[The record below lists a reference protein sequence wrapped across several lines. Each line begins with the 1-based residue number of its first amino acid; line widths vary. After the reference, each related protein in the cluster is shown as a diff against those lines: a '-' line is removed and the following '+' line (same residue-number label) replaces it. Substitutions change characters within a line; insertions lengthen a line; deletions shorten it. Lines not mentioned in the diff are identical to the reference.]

1 MKYGTTVN
9 TSRKWVN
16 KMVRKIK
23 QKTDEEV
30 DALTNPKR
38 AGRKYRQ
45 ALGKA
50 LAENNLT
57 FEDFRAEPVL
67 LNKKYIDDSTVFT
80 LFISKEMLE
89 KSFVSLEKIMVGL
102 LNEELIETFPEERHV
117 RSIEAKFEFTD
128 YDIKD
133 VVFFETM
140 LASPNNQKMFE
151 KMQKVVSTKTNI
163 RERLKKIF
171 PKLENKIDEY
181 VDEFFSEEFRE
192 IIIGWHNE
200 IIAATRDFSTLSDEE
215 IKEKYLIVEKDSY
228 IISSLDD
235 EIWVK
240 FLGYEHETKAYF
252 FDISYG
258 GEEKAN
264 EINKKISES
273 MDKNCWTINGKFCIK
288 KEWIEF
294 LTDLIKEARKNEVSG
309 FLEYFPQIKKKDFT
323 VKRVK
328 HGTNNF
334 NAEEKKKEILNPIF
348 LKNNNKTNIL
358 LLEYHPNENSQ
369 NKIQNKSETPSDFN
383 SDENV
388 CIKNEIS
395 TKTEEK
401 KVIEV
406 SMSETLCQEIKN
418 INSEKK
424 SDIETESLEKSE
436 SLKEDIYEKEPEIL
450 LGNFV
455 PEKLESS
462 IDLAWYEDT
471 ANNLSFNQS
480 ELEDFNLYNARIES
494 IVKLIKNKRM

>member
-1 MKYGTTVN
+1 
-9 TSRKWVN
+9 
-16 KMVRKIK
+16 MVRKIK

-50 LAENNLT
+50 LEENNLT
-57 FEDFRAEPVL
+57 YEDFRAEPVL
-67 LNKKYIDDSTVFT
+67 LNKKYIDNSTVFT

-102 LNEELIETFPEERHV
+102 LNEELIETFPEEKRV
-117 RSIEAKFEFTD
+117 KSIEAKFEFTD

-151 KMQKVVSTKTNI
+151 KMQKVVSSKTNI
-163 RERLKKIF
+163 RERLKEIF

-200 IIAATRDFSTLSDEE
+200 IIAATRDFSTLSDKE

-228 IISSLDD
+228 IVSSLDD

-240 FLGYEHETKAYF
+240 FLGYEPETKAYS

-258 GEEKAN
+258 GEEKEY

-294 LTDLIKEARKNEVSG
+294 LVKLIKEARKIEVSG
-309 FLEYFPQIKKKDFT
+309 FLEYFPEIKNKERSIEKL
-323 VKRVK
+323 KLK
-328 HGTNNF
+328 ENNIDIF
-334 NAEEKKKEILNPIF
+334 PDKEKNTKIPNPFF
-348 LKNNNKTNIL
+348 LQDNIKTDVL
-358 LLEYHPNENSQ
+358 LIEYHPSKNSQ
-369 NKIQNKSETPSDFN
+369 NEIQNKLGALLNFN
-383 SDENV
+383 SDENNYV
-388 CIKNEIS
+388 KNENLFK
-395 TKTEEK
+395 KTEK
-401 KVIEV
+401 KDA
-406 SMSETLCQEIKN
+406 EINFMENVLPKMTD

-436 SLKEDIYEKEPEIL
+436 NLKEDIYEKEPEIL
-450 LGNFV
+450 LGSFV

-462 IDLAWYEDT
+462 IDLSWYEDT
-471 ANNLSFNQS
+471 ANNLSFNES
-480 ELEDFNLYNARIES
+480 ELENFNLYNARIES
-494 IVKLIKNKRM
+494 IVKLIKNKKM

>member
-1 MKYGTTVN
+1 
-9 TSRKWVN
+9 
-16 KMVRKIK
+16 MVRKIK

-38 AGRKYRQ
+38 ASRKYRQ

-50 LAENNLT
+50 LEENNLT
-57 FEDFRAEPVL
+57 YEDFRAEPVL

-80 LFISKEMLE
+80 LFVSKELLE
-89 KSFVSLEKIMVGL
+89 KNFVSLEKIMVGL
-102 LNEELIETFPEERHV
+102 LNEELAETFPEEKRV
-117 RSIEAKFEFTD
+117 KSIEAKFEFTD

-228 IISSLDD
+228 IVSSLDD

-240 FLGYEHETKAYF
+240 FLGYEQETKSYS

-258 GEEKAN
+258 GEEKAD

-273 MDKNCWTINGKFCIK
+273 MDKNCWTVNGKFCVK

-309 FLEYFPQIKKKDFT
+309 FLEYFPEIKKKDCT
-323 VKRVK
+323 AVKL
-328 HGTNNF
+328 NF
-334 NAEEKKKEILNPIF
+334 EENDIDILSDEEKNNKILNPF
-348 LKNNNKTNIL
+348 LLQSNNL
-358 LLEYHPNENSQ
+358 LLEYHPNERTQ
-369 NKIQNKSETPSDFN
+369 NKIQNKSEILSDFN

-388 CIKNEIS
+388 CIKNENS

-406 SMSETLCQEIKN
+406 SMSETLRQEIKD

-424 SDIETESLEKSE
+424 PDIETESLEKSE
-436 SLKEDIYEKEPEIL
+436 SLREDIYEKEPEIL

-471 ANNLSFNQS
+471 TNNLSFKQS

>member
-1 MKYGTTVN
+1 
-9 TSRKWVN
+9 
-16 KMVRKIK
+16 MVRKIK
-23 QKTDEEV
+23 QKADEEV

-50 LAENNLT
+50 LEENNLT
-57 FEDFRAEPVL
+57 YEDFRAEPVL

-102 LNEELIETFPEERHV
+102 LNEELIETFPEEKRV
-117 RSIEAKFEFTD
+117 KSIEAKFEFTD

-140 LASPNNQKMFE
+140 LASPNNRKMFE
-151 KMQKVVSTKTNI
+151 KMQKVVSSKTNI
-163 RERLKKIF
+163 RKRLKEIF

-181 VDEFFSEEFRE
+181 VNEFFSEEFRE

-228 IISSLDD
+228 IVSSLDD

-240 FLGYEHETKAYF
+240 FLGYEQETKSYS

-258 GEEKAN
+258 GEEEN

-273 MDKNCWTINGKFCIK
+273 MDKNCWTVNGKFCVK

-294 LTDLIKEARKNEVSG
+294 LVKLIKESRKVEISG
-309 FLEYFPQIKKKDFT
+309 LLGYFPEIKNKEHSIEKL
-323 VKRVK
+323 
-328 HGTNNF
+328 NF
-334 NAEEKKKEILNPIF
+334 KENKIDIFPDKEKNTKIPNLF
-348 LKNNNKTNIL
+348 LSQNRIKTNIL
-358 LLEYHPNENSQ
+358 MLEYQAKENSQ
-369 NKIQNKSETPSDFN
+369 NEIQNKSETLSDFN
-383 SDENV
+383 SDENIY
-388 CIKNEIS
+388 IKNENLI
-395 TKTEEK
+395 KKVEEK
-401 KVIEV
+401 I
-406 SMSETLCQEIKN
+406 SEINLAENVPQKITD

-424 SDIETESLEKSE
+424 LNSETANLEKNE
-436 SLKEDIYEKEPEIL
+436 NLEEDFYEKEPEIL
-450 LGNFV
+450 SGNFV

-462 IDLAWYEDT
+462 IDLSWYEDT
-471 ANNLSFNQS
+471 VNNLSFNKS
-480 ELEDFNLYNARIES
+480 ELENFNLYNARIKN

>member
-1 MKYGTTVN
+1 
-9 TSRKWVN
+9 
-16 KMVRKIK
+16 MVRKIK

-50 LAENNLT
+50 LEENNLT
-57 FEDFRAEPVL
+57 YEDFRAEPVL

-80 LFISKEMLE
+80 LFVSKELLE
-89 KSFVSLEKIMVGL
+89 KNFVSLEKIMVGL
-102 LNEELIETFPEERHV
+102 LNEELAETFPEEKRV
-117 RSIEAKFEFTD
+117 KSIEAKFEFTD

-228 IISSLDD
+228 IVSSLDD

-240 FLGYEHETKAYF
+240 FLGYEQETKSYS

-258 GEEKAN
+258 GEEEN

-273 MDKNCWTINGKFCIK
+273 MDKNCWTVNGKFCIK

-294 LTDLIKEARKNEVSG
+294 LTDLIKKARKNEVSG
-309 FLEYFPQIKKKDFT
+309 FLEYFPEIKKKDFT
-323 VKRVK
+323 VKRAK
-328 HGTNNF
+328 HGVNNF

-358 LLEYHPNENSQ
+358 LLEYHLNENSQ
-369 NKIQNKSETPSDFN
+369 NKIQNKSETPSYFN
-383 SDENV
+383 LDEHS
-388 CIKNEIS
+388 IK
-395 TKTEEK
+395 KTEEK

-406 SMSETLCQEIKN
+406 SMSETLRQEIKD

-424 SDIETESLEKSE
+424 PDIETESLEKSE
-436 SLKEDIYEKEPEIL
+436 SLREDIYEKEPEIL

-471 ANNLSFNQS
+471 ANNLSFKQS

>member
-1 MKYGTTVN
+1 
-9 TSRKWVN
+9 
-16 KMVRKIK
+16 MVRKIK

-50 LAENNLT
+50 LEENNLT
-57 FEDFRAEPVL
+57 YEDFRAEPVL

-80 LFISKEMLE
+80 LFVSKELLE
-89 KSFVSLEKIMVGL
+89 KNFVSLEKIMVGL
-102 LNEELIETFPEERHV
+102 LNEELAETFPEEKRV
-117 RSIEAKFEFTD
+117 KSIEAKFEFTD

-228 IISSLDD
+228 IVSSLDD

-240 FLGYEHETKAYF
+240 FLGYEQETKSYS

-258 GEEKAN
+258 GEEKEN

-273 MDKNCWTINGKFCIK
+273 MDKNCWTVNGKFCVK

-309 FLEYFPQIKKKDFT
+309 FLEYFPEIKKKDCT
-323 VKRVK
+323 VIKL
-328 HGTNNF
+328 NF
-334 NAEEKKKEILNPIF
+334 EESDIDILSDEEKNNKILNPF
-348 LKNNNKTNIL
+348 LLQNNNL
-358 LLEYHPNENSQ
+358 LLEYFPNGNSQ
-369 NKIQNKSETPSDFN
+369 NKIQNKSETLSGFN
-383 SDENV
+383 SEEHS
-388 CIKNEIS
+388 IK
-395 TKTEEK
+395 KTEEK

-406 SMSETLCQEIKN
+406 SMSEKLRQEIKD

-436 SLKEDIYEKEPEIL
+436 NIKEDIYEKEPALL

-462 IDLAWYEDT
+462 IDLSWYEDN
-471 ANNLSFNQS
+471 ANNLSFNKS

>member
-1 MKYGTTVN
+1 
-9 TSRKWVN
+9 
-16 KMVRKIK
+16 MVRKIK
-23 QKTDEEV
+23 QKADEEV

-50 LAENNLT
+50 LEENNLT
-57 FEDFRAEPVL
+57 YEDFRAEPVL

-102 LNEELIETFPEERHV
+102 LNEELIETFPEEKRV
-117 RSIEAKFEFTD
+117 KSIEAKFEFTD

-140 LASPNNQKMFE
+140 LASPNNRKMFE
-151 KMQKVVSTKTNI
+151 KMQKVVSSKTNI
-163 RERLKKIF
+163 RKRLKEIF

-228 IISSLDD
+228 IVSSLDD

-240 FLGYEHETKAYF
+240 FLGYEQETKSYS

-258 GEEKAN
+258 GEEEN

-273 MDKNCWTINGKFCIK
+273 MDKNCWTVNGKFCVK

-294 LTDLIKEARKNEVSG
+294 LTDLIKKARKNDVSG
-309 FLEYFPQIKKKDFT
+309 FLEYFPEIKNKERSIEKLNF
-323 VKRVK
+323 KE
-328 HGTNNF
+328 NNVDIF
-334 NAEEKKKEILNPIF
+334 PDKEKNTKIPDPFF
-348 LKNNNKTNIL
+348 LQNSIKTDVL
-358 LLEYHPNENSQ
+358 MLEYQANENNQ
-369 NKIQNKSETPSDFN
+369 NEIQNKSETLSDFN
-383 SDENV
+383 SDEHS
-388 CIKNEIS
+388 IK
-395 TKTEEK
+395 KTEEK

-424 SDIETESLEKSE
+424 SDIETESLDKSE

-480 ELEDFNLYNARIES
+480 ELENFNLYNARIKN

>member
-1 MKYGTTVN
+1 
-9 TSRKWVN
+9 
-16 KMVRKIK
+16 MVRKIK

-50 LAENNLT
+50 LEENNLT
-57 FEDFRAEPVL
+57 YEDFRAEPVL

-80 LFISKEMLE
+80 LFVSKELLE
-89 KSFVSLEKIMVGL
+89 KNFVSLEKIMVGL
-102 LNEELIETFPEERHV
+102 LNEELAETFPEEKRV
-117 RSIEAKFEFTD
+117 KSIEAKFEFTD

-151 KMQKVVSTKTNI
+151 KMQKVVSSKTNI

-228 IISSLDD
+228 IVSSLKD

-240 FLGYEHETKAYF
+240 FLGYERETKSYS
-252 FDISYG
+252 FDVSYG
-258 GEEKAN
+258 GEEKEN

-273 MDKNCWTINGKFCIK
+273 MDKNCWTVNGNFCVK

-294 LTDLIKEARKNEVSG
+294 LVKLIKEARKIEVSG
-309 FLEYFPQIKKKDFT
+309 LLEYFPEIKNKECSIEKLNFEE
-323 VKRVK
+323 
-328 HGTNNF
+328 NNIDIF
-334 NAEEKKKEILNPIF
+334 SEKEKNSKMLNPFF
-348 LKNNNKTNIL
+348 LQDSIKTDVL
-358 LLEYHPNENSQ
+358 LIEYHPSQNSQ
-369 NKIQNKSETPSDFN
+369 NEIQNKSEIS
-383 SDENV
+383 SDERS
-388 CIKNEIS
+388 IK
-395 TKTEEK
+395 KTEEK

-406 SMSETLCQEIKN
+406 SMSQTLRQEIKDV
-418 INSEKK
+418 NSEKK

-436 SLKEDIYEKEPEIL
+436 NLKEDIYEKEPAIL

-462 IDLAWYEDT
+462 IDLSWYEDN
-471 ANNLSFNQS
+471 ANNLSFNKS

-494 IVKLIKNKRM
+494 IIKLIKNKRM

>member
-1 MKYGTTVN
+1 
-9 TSRKWVN
+9 
-16 KMVRKIK
+16 MVRKIK
-23 QKTDEEV
+23 QKADEEV

-50 LAENNLT
+50 LEENNLT
-57 FEDFRAEPVL
+57 YEDFRAEPVL

-102 LNEELIETFPEERHV
+102 LNEELIETFPEEKRV
-117 RSIEAKFEFTD
+117 KSIEAKFEFTD

-151 KMQKVVSTKTNI
+151 KMQKVVSSKTNI
-163 RERLKKIF
+163 RKRLKEIF

-181 VDEFFSEEFRE
+181 VNEFFSEEFRE
-192 IIIGWHNE
+192 IIVGWHNE
-200 IIAATRDFSTLSDEE
+200 IIAATRDFSTLSDKE

-228 IISSLDD
+228 IVSSLDD

-240 FLGYEHETKAYF
+240 FLGYEPKTKAYS
-252 FDISYG
+252 FDILYG
-258 GEEKAN
+258 GEEKEY

-294 LTDLIKEARKNEVSG
+294 LVKLIKESRKVEISG
-309 FLEYFPQIKKKDFT
+309 LLGYFPEIKNKEHSIEKLNFKENKIDIFPDKEKNTKIPNLFLSQNRIKTDVLMLEYQ
-323 VKRVK
+323 
-328 HGTNNF
+328 
-334 NAEEKKKEILNPIF
+334 A
-348 LKNNNKTNIL
+348 
-358 LLEYHPNENSQ
+358 NENNQ
-369 NKIQNKSETPSDFN
+369 NEIQNKSEILSDFN
-383 SDENV
+383 SDEHS
-388 CIKNEIS
+388 IK
-395 TKTEEK
+395 KTEEK

-424 SDIETESLEKSE
+424 SDIETESLDKSE

-462 IDLAWYEDT
+462 IDLSWYEDVE
-471 ANNLSFNQS
+471 NNLSFNQS

>member
-1 MKYGTTVN
+1 
-9 TSRKWVN
+9 
-16 KMVRKIK
+16 
-23 QKTDEEV
+23 
-30 DALTNPKR
+30 
-38 AGRKYRQ
+38 
-45 ALGKA
+45 
-50 LAENNLT
+50 
-57 FEDFRAEPVL
+57 
-67 LNKKYIDDSTVFT
+67 
-80 LFISKEMLE
+80 
-89 KSFVSLEKIMVGL
+89 MVGL
-102 LNEELIETFPEERHV
+102 LNEELAETFPEEKRV
-117 RSIEAKFEFTD
+117 KSIEAKFEFTD

-228 IISSLDD
+228 IVSSLDD

-240 FLGYEHETKAYF
+240 FLGYEQETKSYS

-258 GEEKAN
+258 GEEKEN

-273 MDKNCWTINGKFCIK
+273 MDKNCWTVNGKFCVK

-294 LTDLIKEARKNEVSG
+294 LTDLIKKARKNEVSG
-309 FLEYFPQIKKKDFT
+309 FLEYFPEIKKKDFT
-323 VKRVK
+323 AEKL
-328 HGTNNF
+328 NF
-334 NAEEKKKEILNPIF
+334 EEDDIDILSDEEKNNKILNPF
-348 LKNNNKTNIL
+348 LLQSSNL

-369 NKIQNKSETPSDFN
+369 NKIQNKSEILSNFN
-383 SDENV
+383 SDEHS
-388 CIKNEIS
+388 IK
-395 TKTEEK
+395 KTEEK

-406 SMSETLCQEIKN
+406 SMSETLRQEIKD

-424 SDIETESLEKSE
+424 SDVEKESLEKSE
-436 SLKEDIYEKEPEIL
+436 SLREDIYEKEPEIL

-455 PEKLESS
+455 PEKLESN
-462 IDLAWYEDT
+462 IDLAWYEDA

-480 ELEDFNLYNARIES
+480 ELENFNLYNARIES

>member
-1 MKYGTTVN
+1 
-9 TSRKWVN
+9 
-16 KMVRKIK
+16 MVRKIK

-50 LAENNLT
+50 LEENNLT
-57 FEDFRAEPVL
+57 YEDFRAEPVL

-80 LFISKEMLE
+80 LFVSKELLE

-102 LNEELIETFPEERHV
+102 LNEELAETFPEERRV
-117 RSIEAKFEFTD
+117 KSIEAKFKFTD

-240 FLGYEHETKAYF
+240 FLGYEQETKSYS

-258 GEEKAN
+258 GEEEN

-273 MDKNCWTINGKFCIK
+273 MDKNCWTVNGKFCVK

-294 LTDLIKEARKNEVSG
+294 LTDLIKKARKNEVSG
-309 FLEYFPQIKKKDFT
+309 FLEYFPQIKKKDCTATKLNFEESDIDILSDDE
-323 VKRVK
+323 K
-328 HGTNNF
+328 NNK
-334 NAEEKKKEILNPIF
+334 NLNPF
-348 LKNNNKTNIL
+348 LLQSNKL
-358 LLEYHPNENSQ
+358 LLEYHPNERTQ
-369 NKIQNKSETPSDFN
+369 NKIQNKSEILSVFN
-383 SDENV
+383 SDEHL
-388 CIKNEIS
+388 IKK
-395 TKTEEK
+395 TKEK
-401 KVIEV
+401 KGIEV
-406 SMSETLCQEIKN
+406 SMSETLRQEIKD

-436 SLKEDIYEKEPEIL
+436 NLKEDIYEKEPEIL

-462 IDLAWYEDT
+462 IDLSWYED
-471 ANNLSFNQS
+471 AENNLSFNQS

>member
-1 MKYGTTVN
+1 
-9 TSRKWVN
+9 
-16 KMVRKIK
+16 MVRKIK
-23 QKTDEEV
+23 QKADEEV

-50 LAENNLT
+50 LEENNLT
-57 FEDFRAEPVL
+57 YEDFRAEPVL

-102 LNEELIETFPEERHV
+102 LNEELVESFPEEKHV
-117 RSIEAKFEFTD
+117 KSIEAKFEFTD

-163 RERLKKIF
+163 KERLKKIF

-200 IIAATRDFSTLSDEE
+200 IIAATRDFSTLPDEK
-215 IKEKYLIVEKDSY
+215 IKEKYLIAEKDSY

-240 FLGYEHETKAYF
+240 FLGYEQETKAYS

-258 GEEKAN
+258 GEEKEN

-273 MDKNCWTINGKFCIK
+273 MDKNCWTVNGKFCIK

-294 LTDLIKEARKNEVSG
+294 LTNLIKEARKNEISG
-309 FLEYFPQIKKKDFT
+309 FLEYFPEIKEKDCT
-323 VKRVK
+323 VKRLSHNK
-328 HGTNNF
+328 NNF
-334 NAEEKKKEILNPIF
+334 NTEGKKNEIINSIF
-348 LKNNNKTNIL
+348 LKNNNKADIL
-358 LLEYHPNENSQ
+358 LLEYHPNENRGI
-369 NKIQNKSETPSDFN
+369 KIQNNLKTSSDFN
-383 SDENV
+383 SDENSYV
-388 CIKNEIS
+388 ENENLIKEA
-395 TKTEEK
+395 EEK
-401 KVIEV
+401 IEKAAGINFTENV
-406 SMSETLCQEIKN
+406 CPKTADSSSE
-418 INSEKK
+418 EKLGVEK
-424 SDIETESLEKSE
+424 ESLEK
-436 SLKEDIYEKEPEIL
+436 DFYEKEPEIFS
-450 LGNFV
+450 GIFV

-462 IDLAWYEDT
+462 IDLSWYEDD

>member
-1 MKYGTTVN
+1 
-9 TSRKWVN
+9 
-16 KMVRKIK
+16 MVRKIK
-23 QKTDEEV
+23 QKADEEV

-50 LAENNLT
+50 LEENNLT
-57 FEDFRAEPVL
+57 YEDFRAEPVL

-102 LNEELIETFPEERHV
+102 LNEELIETFPEEKRV
-117 RSIEAKFEFTD
+117 KSIEAKFEFTD

-151 KMQKVVSTKTNI
+151 KMQKVVSSKTNI
-163 RERLKKIF
+163 RERLKEIF

-228 IISSLDD
+228 IVSSLDD

-240 FLGYEHETKAYF
+240 FLGYEQETKSYS

-258 GEEKAN
+258 GEEEN

-273 MDKNCWTINGKFCIK
+273 MDKNCWTVNGKFCVK

-294 LTDLIKEARKNEVSG
+294 LTDLIKKARKNDVSG
-309 FLEYFPQIKKKDFT
+309 FLEYFPEIKKKDFT
-323 VKRVK
+323 AEKL
-328 HGTNNF
+328 NF
-334 NAEEKKKEILNPIF
+334 EEDDIDILSDEKKNNKILNPF
-348 LKNNNKTNIL
+348 LLQSSNF
-358 LLEYHPNENSQ
+358 LLEYHPNENSGI
-369 NKIQNKSETPSDFN
+369 KIQNKSEILSNFN
-383 SDENV
+383 SDEHS
-388 CIKNEIS
+388 IK
-395 TKTEEK
+395 KTEEK

-424 SDIETESLEKSE
+424 SDIETESLDKSE

-480 ELEDFNLYNARIES
+480 ELENFNLYNARIKN

>member
-1 MKYGTTVN
+1 
-9 TSRKWVN
+9 
-16 KMVRKIK
+16 MVRKIK

-50 LAENNLT
+50 LEENNLT
-57 FEDFRAEPVL
+57 YEDFRAEPVL

-80 LFISKEMLE
+80 LFVSKELLE

-102 LNEELIETFPEERHV
+102 LNEELAETFPEEKHV
-117 RSIEAKFEFTD
+117 KSIEAKFEFTD

-151 KMQKVVSTKTNI
+151 KMQKVVSSKTNI

-181 VDEFFSEEFRE
+181 VDEFFSEEFRK

-228 IISSLDD
+228 IVSSLDD

-240 FLGYEHETKAYF
+240 FLGYEQETKSYS

-273 MDKNCWTINGKFCIK
+273 MDKNCWTVNGKFCVK

-294 LTDLIKEARKNEVSG
+294 LVKLIKKARKIEVSG
-309 FLEYFPQIKKKDFT
+309 FLEYFPEIKNKECSIEKLNFEE
-323 VKRVK
+323 
-328 HGTNNF
+328 NNIDIF
-334 NAEEKKKEILNPIF
+334 SEKEKKIKMLNPFF
-348 LKNNNKTNIL
+348 LQDNIKTDVL
-358 LLEYHPNENSQ
+358 LIEYHPSQNSQ
-369 NKIQNKSETPSDFN
+369 NEIQNKSEILSDFN
-383 SDENV
+383 LDERS
-388 CIKNEIS
+388 IK
-395 TKTEEK
+395 KTEEK

-406 SMSETLCQEIKN
+406 SMSETLRQEIKD

-436 SLKEDIYEKEPEIL
+436 NLEEDIYEKEPEIL
-450 LGNFV
+450 LGKFV
-455 PEKLESS
+455 PKKLESS
-462 IDLAWYEDT
+462 IDLSWYEDN
-471 ANNLSFNQS
+471 ANNLSFNKS
-480 ELEDFNLYNARIES
+480 ELEEFNLYNARIES
-494 IVKLIKNKRM
+494 IVELIKNKRM